1 MSSLIVDNK
10 ALIVSGGF
18 DHRVRMISA
27 RTLKLLATLNFHQ
40 KIVNR
45 VEIHKGK
52 VKEITSPLG
61 DEVKKG

>member
-1 MSSLIVDNK
+1 
-10 ALIVSGGF
+10 
-18 DHRVRMISA
+18 MISA

-61 DEVKKG
+61 DEVKKGQEIYIHSVSEDGYYAQWTLVV